1 MTVEHINIAVLG
13 AGIAG
18 LGAAHRA
25 RELSKQAII
34 FESRSS
40 VGGLLD
46 NFTVN
51 GFRFDY
57 AVHLSFTKE
66 DVVRRV
72 FDKTPYHTHLS
83 DSFCFE
89 DDRWLKH
96 PVQNNLFPL
105 PTKQKV
111 ELIKSFL
118 TRPTELTGEDYESW
132 LRRQYGDAISDRYPI
147 PYTSKYWDTPAS
159 GLSTSWIGNRMR
171 GAELEEILSGA
182 LSPETPNHYYTK
194 EMRYPKTG
202 GYKSFI
208 KPLIDSSEIRC
219 NHRCTKIDTSN
230 NRIIFENGHQ
240 VIYEN
245 LVSTIPLPELALICP
260 EMPDSIR
267 TCTKTLKA
275 TSIDLISIGFNK
287 NLIKDLWFYI
297 YDKDI
302 LASRAYS
309 PSVKSPENVPQ
320 NCSSLQFEIYTRG
333 TESRFDAEELKMNT
347 IFALE
352 KMNIARPEDI
362 ELTDHRRIRYG
373 NVIYD
378 LGMEVHR
385 DKILDWCKTAG
396 IASCGRF
403 GEWGYLW
410 SDQSFMS
417 GYTSLRN
424 CEIQLS

>member
-1 MTVEHINIAVLG
+1 MTVEHVNTAILG

-25 RELSKQAII
+25 KELCMQAII
-34 FESRSS
+34 FESRPS

-51 GFRFDY
+51 GYRFDY
-57 AVHLSFTKE
+57 AVHLSFAKK
-66 DVVRRV
+66 DVVREV

-147 PYTSKYWDTPAS
+147 RYTSKYWDTPARE
-159 GLSTSWIGNRMR
+159 LSTSWIGNRMR
-171 GAELEEILSGA
+171 DSELEEILSGA
-182 LSPETPNHYYTK
+182 LSPETPNHYYAK
-194 EMRYPKTG
+194 EMRYPKAG

-208 KPLIDSSEIRC
+208 QPLIDSSEIRC

-230 NRIIFENGHQ
+230 KRIIFENGNQ

-260 EMPDSIR
+260 EMPENIR
-267 TCTKTLKA
+267 TCTKNLKA

-297 YDKDI
+297 YDEDI

-333 TESRFDAEELKMNT
+333 TESQFNVEELKINT
-347 IFALE
+347 LSALE

-362 ELTDHRRIRYG
+362 VLTDHRRIRYG

-385 DKILDWCKTAG
+385 DKILDWCKAEG

-417 GYTSLRN
+417 GYNSLQKQ
-424 CEIQLS
+424 EKFS